1 MKLQSFLI
9 NMVYWMFAFSLLK
22 HSKTA
27 TEKVA
32 FFLSLTV
39 YVKSNRNQQN
49 VLQIFKIFK
58 MINEYLIGLI
68 MYVYGKNCFS

>member
-1 MKLQSFLI
+1 MGIASIGFQIMKLQSFLI
-9 NMVYWMFAFSLLK
+9 NMVYWMFAFRLLK

-39 YVKSNRNQQN
+39 YTSQV
-49 VLQIFKIFK
+49 VVIT
-58 MINEYLIGLI
+58 
-68 MYVYGKNCFS
+68 